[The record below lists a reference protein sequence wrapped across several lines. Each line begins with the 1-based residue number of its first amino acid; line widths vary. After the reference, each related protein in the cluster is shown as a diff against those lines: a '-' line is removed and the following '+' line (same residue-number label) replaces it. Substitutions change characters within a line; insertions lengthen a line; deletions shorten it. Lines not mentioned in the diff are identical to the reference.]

1 MNNVYGI
8 KIALCETI
16 DKAKKVIDFH
26 TPANDNRLKLEQP
39 ISKLTKDIL
48 NKIKNKDR

>member
-1 MNNVYGI
+1 MNNIYRI

-16 DKAKKVIDFH
+16 DKAEKALNFH